1 MTEDKLN
8 TEVNREYL
16 PFEKKPDHLKQP
28 VKDFNNEHRKFTVTI
43 SPTKIMDSF
52 KRCIREG
59 DISEEDMLTV
69 YRVIA
74 SELMKNGTDETVIKM
89 HNHIRSKIEEVYER
103 RIKAKRKIK

>member
-1 MTEDKLN
+1 MKSDTEKK
-8 TEVNREYL
+8 VYQ

-43 SPTKIMDSF
+43 SPAKIMDSF

>member
-1 MTEDKLN
+1 MSKDDIEIFTEK
-8 TEVNREYL
+8 EYK

-43 SPTKIMDSF
+43 SPAKIMDSF